1 MQRKLE
7 ATFESPGT
15 VRSTIDTPYA
25 CTAQH
30 GTTID
35 FLIGSYFKSLS
46 DGDVPPVKGRFEDVS
61 SVDEGAATKG
71 ILQVLH
77 TQVNTDTSTHQSLV
91 PYSLIL

>member
-1 MQRKLE
+1 MH
-7 ATFESPGT
+7 
-15 VRSTIDTPYA
+15 
-25 CTAQH
+25 AQH
-30 GTTID
+30 GTIID

-77 TQVNTDTSTHQSLV
+77 TQVNTDATTPSLV
-91 PYSLIL
+91 PYSLVLWLLFLQCSHAHAYPYVH